1 MAFDPKSLTIDYKT
15 LMESTSISDRV
26 AMTKSKQG
34 QQLLSSLDP
43 SDMAN
48 IFPDYYKK
56 SNPDVSGFI
65 EATSRRYGRGKD
77 KTPGAEYS
85 EEAKGD
91 NKGGS
96 SWNPGART
104 GASGSGAGRTS
115 GDYTPSVLSRLKEAT
130 KEDFTP
136 TSSKGRGI
144 DRSRFS
150 GDMQNDETRMRM
162 YALAISEVGASA
174 DPSSK
179 MSIMETMF
187 NRTDAQKRGSI
198 SATMARSDNPKN
210 NYYAPY
216 DNGAFDKNLARLR
229 RDPKLVAEMD
239 AHLKEVLSGSNEAN
253 YATDNASGT
262 VAANAMYTQSFQGK
276 TGSGEFLFIK
286 DKDDPASIKQHGAA
300 VVRNNKEFRARSE
313 AQVAE
318 YARKKQQNIEVA
330 EDPKANKVL
339 PDNINKE
346 IRQYYDS
353 KDLTQAQRDQFAI
366 KLNKVMASSFDGDVN
381 RLNSDFEK
389 THKVPV
395 PGKGY
400 VNINPDRI
408 IADVMQGKISPE
420 DSMVSTAM
428 SMKGINEKT
437 QRNELMEFFKSNR
450 TSSVDPSVQPWC
462 AAFVNSSLANV
473 GIKGTGSAAAGSFH
487 QWGDTVSSQ
496 ENPNP
501 GNIKKGDVF
510 VNYRQS
516 KDTGMTGSHAGI
528 VTGPAF
534 QGKDGH
540 WYVKTISG
548 NTGDTVGDTVGEQTI
563 RVDSNRFGRAAK
575 TEQYFDKTVL
585 DTVTKA
591 KKKEVEPVTP
601 PPTTAST
608 AQTAPRPLN
617 SFSVNNATISKYLDA
632 NPTEVTKYDPNAS
645 WKNGIIT
652 TAMSEKQLREAV
664 VKHAPPQHAN
674 MINESIVAA
683 PEAREPR
690 GEVKAFALGG
700 EVRGIEDP
708 SKLKAQS
715 LAKEIRTSG
724 GKENVR
730 LSYDGKD
737 VADVNNKES
746 MLLNKDRNT
755 LSIIPESRG
764 NASEI
769 KKQPADNTESVAAVQ
784 PQPQQQYAQNNRP
797 PDPPADRHGAPAA
810 VAPIGY
816 ISTAA
821 YERVVEGGLNQGHH
835 GYGSLNGVA

>member
-34 QQLLSSLDP
+34 QQLLSSLNP

-65 EATSRRYGRGKD
+65 EATSKRYGRGKD

-96 SWNPGART
+96 SYNPGART
-104 GASGSGAGRTS
+104 GTSGSGAGRTS
-115 GDYTPSVLSRLKEAT
+115 GDYTPSVLDRLKETT

-136 TSSKGRGI
+136 TSPKGKGI

-179 MSIMETMF
+179 IAIMETMF

-198 SATMARSDNPKN
+198 SGTISRNDDPKK

-216 DNGAFDKNLARLR
+216 NDGAYDRNLKLLKSN
-229 RDPKLVAEMD
+229 PKLVEEMD
-239 AHLKEVLSGSNEAN
+239 SHLKEVLSGSNEAN

-276 TGSGEFLFIK
+276 TGSGESLFIK

-339 PDNINKE
+339 PENIH
-346 IRQYYDS
+346 
-353 KDLTQAQRDQFAI
+353 KDLKDYYNSKNLSQAQRDEFAI
-366 KLNKVMASSFDGDVN
+366 KLNKSIANRFNGDIDK
-381 RLNSDFEK
+381 LNSDFAQNQK
-389 THKVPV
+389 ASV

-420 DSMVSTAM
+420 DSMVATAM
-428 SMKGINEKT
+428 SMKGIDEKK
-437 QRNELMEFFKSNR
+437 QRNELMEFFKSDK
-450 TSSVDPSVQPWC
+450 TSSVDPSKPGGAWC
-462 AAFVNSSLANV
+462 ASFVNSSLANV

-487 QWGDTVSSQ
+487 TWGDTVSDQ
-496 ENPNP
+496 KNPKP
-501 GNIKKGDVF
+501 ENIKKGDVF
-510 VNYRQS
+510 VNYNVS
-516 KDTGMTGSHAGI
+516 KATGMTGNHTGI
-528 VTGPAF
+528 TTGPAF
-534 QGKDGH
+534 QGKDGQ

-548 NTGDTVGDTVGEQTI
+548 NLGDTVGEETVRVNDVRVGRAPLTNEYYNGDVLKTVQAAKAKEIAPEKPII
-563 RVDSNRFGRAAK
+563 RSDSN
-575 TEQYFDKTVL
+575 
-585 DTVTKA
+585 
-591 KKKEVEPVTP
+591 
-601 PPTTAST
+601 
-608 AQTAPRPLN
+608 AQTAPA
-617 SFSVNNATISKYLDA
+617 SNAQTAPASNA
-632 NPTEVTKYDPNAS
+632 QTAQAPNAQTAPASNAQTAQAPTEQPKT
-645 WKNGIIT
+645 
-652 TAMSEKQLREAV
+652 M
-664 VKHAPPQHAN
+664 
-674 MINESIVAA
+674 
-683 PEAREPR
+683 
-690 GEVKAFALGG
+690 ALGG
-700 EVRGIEDP
+700 EIRGINDA
-708 SKLKAQS
+708 SKLTAQP

-724 GKENVR
+724 GKENTR
-730 LSYDGKD
+730 LSYNGKA
-737 VADVNNKES
+737 VADVNDKEALSLDKGKNTLNVTPENRVKPEDLKQEKES
-746 MLLNKDRNT
+746 A
-755 LSIIPESRG
+755 P
-764 NASEI
+764 
-769 KKQPADNTESVAAVQ
+769 DNTKDPVPEQ
-784 PQPQQQYAQNNRP
+784 QQQDNRQPQQMSQHSQDPRRQP
-797 PDPPADRHGAPAA
+797 PDETF
-810 VAPIGY
+810 APISHKTTDAYARLSKTLDQEHFG
-816 ISTAA
+816 TAS
-821 YERVVEGGLNQGHH
+821 VNPV
-835 GYGSLNGVA
+835 